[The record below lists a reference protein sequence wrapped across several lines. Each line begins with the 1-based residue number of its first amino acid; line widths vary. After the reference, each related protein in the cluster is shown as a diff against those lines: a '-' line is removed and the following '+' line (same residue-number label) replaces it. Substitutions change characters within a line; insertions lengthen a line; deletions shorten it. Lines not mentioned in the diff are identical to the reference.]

1 MATESI
7 NGVLLRYELT
17 GTGEVPLVLVHGSWG
32 SYRNWDLV
40 VPRLARSFQVLTYD
54 RRGHCESECPT
65 GQGSIGG
72 DVDDLAALIELLGLA
87 PAYVVGDSR
96 GSVIALRL
104 AGERPDLLRGVV
116 VHEPPLFSLL
126 ASDPAMAPLLEEM
139 GERVKAVLERIE
151 SGDHEGAAEQFCD
164 MALGPGTWAEFPLE
178 TRQTWIENAPTFAD
192 EERDPE
198 VGAIDLVCVGAFPGP
213 ILLTTG
219 SHSPP
224 MFSLVVARLAEALPR
239 SETLTYAR
247 AGHIPH
253 ATHADAYVEA
263 TSAFIDR
270 HESA

>member
-1 MATESI
+1 MATESV
-7 NGVLLRYELT
+7 NGVLLRYALS

-32 SYRNWDLV
+32 SHRNWDLV
-40 VPRLARSFQVLTYD
+40 VPGLARSFQVLTYD
-54 RRGHCESECPT
+54 RRGHCESECPG
-65 GQGSIGG
+65 GQGSIGE

-96 GSVIALRL
+96 GSVITLRL

-126 ASDPAMAPLLEEM
+126 ASDSAMAPVLEEM
-139 GERVKAVLERIE
+139 RERVNAVLERIE
-151 SGDHEGAAEQFCD
+151 SGDHDGAAEQFCD
-164 MALGPGTWAEFPLE
+164 MALGPGTWAQFPLE
-178 TRQTWIENAPTFAD
+178 TRQTWIENAPTFLD

-198 VGAIDLVCVGAFPGP
+198 VGAVDLVSIGAFPGP

-219 SHSPP
+219 GHGPP
-224 MFSLVVARLAEALPR
+224 MFSPVVARLAKALLGA
-239 SETLTYAR
+239 ETLTYAR

-263 TSAFIDR
+263 TAAFIDR